1 MEKNLAL
8 FITVQN
14 VSISYHREGFDCR
27 RSWDC
32 VRLCIHS
39 ATSISTENTKK
50 SRWPAIAAWRQHEG
64 VCRQAVDDDKTQQK
78 TARNFVSPSFETSTI
93 LSSMSFQNH
102 INLQGILPNF
112 SDFFDIM
119 GFSAIPIFSRTPK
132 SRFLGGQNDEIWVG
146 RKEGEEEGRFEVN
159 FG

>member
-1 MEKNLAL
+1 ML
-8 FITVQN
+8 
-14 VSISYHREGFDCR
+14 
-27 RSWDC
+27 
-32 VRLCIHS
+32 
-39 ATSISTENTKK
+39 
-50 SRWPAIAAWRQHEG
+50 
-64 VCRQAVDDDKTQQK
+64 
-78 TARNFVSPSFETSTI
+78 
-93 LSSMSFQNH
+93 FQNH